1 MASSELAALA
11 FELSQRRLDKAGAV
25 LEELRSRT
33 GVLLAASS
41 LAASFLGN
49 DAFRDGRWEPLA
61 VVAIAAFLVSMV
73 ASVYVLLPRKGL
85 IFALV
90 GSVVYECLYGVE
102 GGTEEVHRRLAYDLD
117 RFWED
122 NDVKIR
128 RLRVGFQLA
137 AGGLII
143 EVLALV
149 ALVADTIS

>member
-1 MASSELAALA
+1 
-11 FELSQRRLDKAGAV
+11 
-25 LEELRSRT
+25 
-33 GVLLAASS
+33 
-41 LAASFLGN
+41 
-49 DAFRDGRWEPLA
+49 
-61 VVAIAAFLVSMV
+61 MV